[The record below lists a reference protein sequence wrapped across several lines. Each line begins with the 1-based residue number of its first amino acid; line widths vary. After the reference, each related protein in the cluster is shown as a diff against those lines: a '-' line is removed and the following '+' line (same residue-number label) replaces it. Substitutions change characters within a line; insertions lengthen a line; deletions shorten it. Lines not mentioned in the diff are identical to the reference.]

1 MWHTRDTLAPADA
14 VSLTRLSSLSM
25 CVGRIGI
32 QDFWLLRINS
42 IGSKLAAE
50 VPDPFTWRAVHLEN
64 EAARRDRAAAWEFP
78 H

>member
-1 MWHTRDTLAPADA
+1 MAYTRHAGARRCSLADA
-14 VSLTRLSSLSM
+14 VVVSKHM
-25 CVGRIGI
+25 CREERDPGFLVP
-32 QDFWLLRINS
+32 DNNS